1 MSRENAEK
9 ILSGE
14 KTVEF
19 REFKEHYGRMVLDKK
34 VMKWRED
41 NDAILSDVDLAYAD
55 PVRTVQ
61 TIHFYDYNKTFTLD
75 VTVKETG
82 IICINDGD
90 VKMLQERF
98 GCHEQDGN
106 LEILNARGIPDN
118 ERQLLLYFAINTI
131 ISSSGSLSAESH

>member
-19 REFKEHYGRMVLDKK
+19 RDFKEHYGRMILDKR
-34 VMKWRED
+34 VLKWRED
-41 NDAILSDVDLAYAD
+41 NDAVLTDEDLAYAD
-55 PVRTVQ
+55 PVRPVQ
-61 TIHFYDYNKTFTLD
+61 TIHFYDYNKTWSLD

-82 IICINDGD
+82 IICVNADD

-106 LEILNARGIPDN
+106 LVILDAKSIPDN
-118 ERQLLLYFAINTI
+118 ERPLFFYFAINTI
-131 ISSSGSLSAESH
+131 IHSTLTDG

>member
-1 MSRENAEK
+1 MSRENAER

-19 REFKEHYGRMVLDKK
+19 REFKEHYGRMVLDKN

-41 NDAILSDVDLAYAD
+41 NDAVLSDEDLAYAD
-55 PVRTVQ
+55 PVRFVR

-82 IICINDGD
+82 IICINDED

-106 LEILNARGIPDN
+106 LAILNKKAVSDE
-118 ERQLLLYFAINTI
+118 ERPLFLYFAIDHVV
-131 ISSSGSLSAESH
+131 ESNM